1 MIRMSGQAVKVAGFA
16 LHTAQASGAAIC
28 SRDSKFNPHAL
39 AGKDFGRYISRGSET
54 DNQIT
59 TGSAK
64 MSEPGTSG
72 GNIRPQETPSE
83 AEERREAAE
92 EAEHIYLVAYPKIIF
107 LYPTV
112 VAALF
117 CAIVMW
123 ARGEPAADST
133 FQFTVARVF
142 LVVLSLNLVVLAFDF
157 PRGTSLTWFFAAV
170 ALGIGLWSLFH
181 LNPTLL
187 PHVSALIA
195 SIKPQANAMF
205 YMIFTISMLT
215 LYGIVLISRRFD
227 YWEVRGNELLH
238 HSGLLSDLKRFSAPN
253 LRIDKEI
260 NDVFEY
266 LLLRSGR
273 LIIHSS
279 NERRAIVLD
288 NVLFINGKEE
298 RITKMLGALQV
309 RVRTDAS

>member
-1 MIRMSGQAVKVAGFA
+1 MRSATYPKDW
-16 LHTAQASGAAIC
+16 T
-28 SRDSKFNPHAL
+28 FN
-39 AGKDFGRYISRGSET
+39 
-54 DNQIT
+54 
-59 TGSAK
+59 
-64 MSEPGTSG
+64 MSEQNPPAANASLPE
-72 GNIRPQETPSE
+72 NADQAE
-83 AEERREAAE
+83 ARREAAE
-92 EAEHIYLVAYPKIIF
+92 EAEHIYLVAYPKIVF

-112 VAALF
+112 VVALF
-117 CAIVMW
+117 CAIIMW
-123 ARGEPAADST
+123 AKGDPAPDAT
-133 FQFTVARVF
+133 WQFAVARVF
-142 LVVLSLNLVVLAFDF
+142 LLVLAMNLVVLAFDF

-170 ALGIGLWSLFH
+170 AIGIGLWTLFH
-181 LNPTLL
+181 LNQGLL
-187 PHVSALIA
+187 PRVSAAIA
-195 SIKPQANAMF
+195 SVRPHANAMF
-205 YMIFTISMLT
+205 YILFTVIMLL

-266 LLLRSGR
+266 ILLGSGR
-273 LIIHSS
+273 LIIHAS

-288 NVLFINGKEE
+288 NILFINSKEE